1 LPVEANKPVNK
12 IEKVKLTVCFRLG
25 PFAVSSQPAWSQI
38 CTASLEKACS
48 IRFGFILS
56 QEGAIMVEKRTDEQ
70 LEMYVREL
78 EGKVSRIAELED
90 ALAKSEDKYNRMLW
104 NLKDEFL
111 FYRHDTAGRFTYI
124 SPSYANILGFDPEE
138 YIGQSCG
145 MLWTPNPI
153 NEAADRHTKLSCEGY
168 RQPPYE
174 MEIYH
179 KSGAHRRFVNIEIPI
194 FDANG
199 QVIAVEGTARDIT
212 EKRKIEEKLENYRK
226 NLENLVQQRTIELQT
241 SQKQLLDIIDFLP
254 DPTYVVDK
262 NGNIIA
268 WNRAMVTMSQVNTAV
283 LGENYTLYTRRLYGS
298 AEPLLIEMVL
308 GEAFPEDSGRMV
320 SLNQHADTPGIKR
333 NGRTL
338 FVERF
343 LQSLNDGRGGYAWI
357 TAAPIL
363 DGDNKIAGAI
373 ESIRDVTQIKQTE
386 RNIRESERRLS
397 TLMNNLPGMAY
408 RIVKDDNSWRVEFVS
423 EGCRQIFG
431 LDPSHFTGRNV
442 LELKRLIHPDDVGQ
456 VVDKVLSAVAEMKSF
471 SDEYR
476 ILSANDETKWVFDK
490 AEAVLRHTDGSVSI
504 EGFLA
509 DFTVYKKMEEKLKNE
524 NLVLRSTMRDR
535 YRFQGI
541 IGRCQAMQ
549 DVFELILKAATTEDN
564 VFVSGESGTGKEL
577 VAQAIHK
584 LSDRKDKSFVAVN
597 CAAIPE
603 NLIES
608 EFFGMSKGAFTGANA
623 DKKGYLEAAEGGTL
637 FLDEIGDISPSL
649 QVKLLRAIDG
659 GGFSPVG
666 SRRIVHPNIRI
677 IAASNKDL
685 EKLVDSG
692 HMRQDFFFRIHVI
705 PIHLPPLRERGDDIF
720 MLINHFLKLYSAS
733 ESITTFSREDLEML
747 RNHPWPGNVR
757 ELQNVLRRYIA
768 LKSLRFMKIPNIQR
782 VEPLPPANAIR
793 RIDADTLKDVSA
805 QFEKKIIQDTL
816 DQAKW
821 NKTQA
826 ARLLGVSRKTL
837 FRKMKATGLM

>member
-1 LPVEANKPVNK
+1 MAEAK
-12 IEKVKLTVCFRLG
+12 
-25 PFAVSSQPAWSQI
+25 
-38 CTASLEKACS
+38 
-48 IRFGFILS
+48 
-56 QEGAIMVEKRTDEQ
+56 TDEQ
-70 LEMYVREL
+70 CEGFVREL
-78 EGKVSRIAELED
+78 ERKSARIVELED

-111 FYRHDTAGRFTYI
+111 FYRHDTEGRFTYI
-124 SPSYANILGFDPEE
+124 SPSYANILGFAPEE
-138 YIGQSCG
+138 YVGQSCG

-153 NEAADRHTKLSCEGY
+153 NEAADRHTRLSCAGH

-179 KSGAHRRFVNIEIPI
+179 KSGAYRRFVNIEIPI
-194 FDANG
+194 FDENG

-226 NLENLVQQRTIELQT
+226 NLEYLVQQRTLELQT

-254 DPTYVVDK
+254 YPTYVVDK
-262 NGNIIA
+262 KGDIIA
-268 WNRAMVTMSQVNTAV
+268 WNRAMVDMSHVTTAV
-283 LGENYTLYTRRLYGS
+283 LGKKYTPFIRQMTGS
-298 AEPLLIEMVL
+298 DDPLLIEMVL
-308 GEAFPEDSGRMV
+308 NEAFSGESESSPPPDYHYENMV
-320 SLNQHADTPGIKR
+320 IKCS
-333 NGRTL
+333 GRTL
-338 FVERF
+338 FAERF
-343 LQSLNDGRGGYAWI
+343 IPGLHDGKGGYVWI
-357 TAAPIL
+357 SAAPIL
-363 DGDNKIAGAI
+363 DSENHIAGAI

-408 RIVKDDNSWRVEFVS
+408 RIVKDENSWRVEFVS

-431 LDPSHFTGRNV
+431 VESSHFMGRNV
-442 LELKRLIHPDDVGQ
+442 LELKRLIHPDDRNR
-456 VVDKVLSAVAEMKSF
+456 VVDKVLAAVADMKSF

-476 ILSANDETKWVFDK
+476 ILSVNDETKWVFDK

-504 EGFLA
+504 EGFMA
-509 DFTVYKKMEEKLKNE
+509 DFTVYKQMEEKLKNE

-541 IGRCQAMQ
+541 IGRCKAMQ

-584 LSDRKDKSFVAVN
+584 VSDRKDNSFVAVN

-608 EFFGMSKGAFTGANA
+608 EFFGTARGAFTGANS

-666 SRRIVHPNIRI
+666 SRRIIHPNIRI

-692 HMRQDFFFRIHVI
+692 NMRQDFFFRIHVI
-705 PIHLPPLRERGDDIF
+705 PIHLPPLRERGDDLF
-720 MLINHFLKLYSAS
+720 MLINHFLKLYSSS
-733 ESITTFSREDLEML
+733 ESITTFSPENLETL
-747 RNHPWPGNVR
+747 KNHPWPGNVR

-768 LKSLRFMKIPNIQR
+768 LKSLRFMKIPHGHR
-782 VEPLPPANAIR
+782 AADPFPPANTIK
-793 RIDADTLKDVSA
+793 RIDTDTLKDAAV
-805 QFEKKIIQDTL
+805 QFEKQLIQNTL
-816 DQAKW
+816 DQARW

-826 ARLLGVSRKTL
+826 AKLLGVSRKTL
-837 FRKMKATGLM
+837 FRKMKVTGLM

>member
-1 LPVEANKPVNK
+1 MP
-12 IEKVKLTVCFRLG
+12 
-25 PFAVSSQPAWSQI
+25 
-38 CTASLEKACS
+38 
-48 IRFGFILS
+48 
-56 QEGAIMVEKRTDEQ
+56 EKRTYEQ
-70 LEMYVREL
+70 LEIYIGEL
-78 EGKVSRIAELED
+78 ERKVAGIADLQD

-111 FYRHDTAGRFTYI
+111 FYRHDTEGKFTYI

-145 MLWTPNPI
+145 MLWTANPI
-153 NEAADRHTKLSCEGY
+153 NEAADHHTRLSCAGY

-194 FDANG
+194 FDAEG
-199 QVIAVEGTARDIT
+199 QVVAVEGTARDIT

-262 NGNIIA
+262 TGNVIA
-268 WNRAMVTMSQVNTAV
+268 WNRAMVTMSHVGTEV
-283 LGENYTLYTRRLYGS
+283 LGNNYIAYICKLYGS
-298 AEPLLIEMVL
+298 AEALLIERVL
-308 GEAFPEDSGRMV
+308 GGAMPANSMSPPSSDPQSEHLGIKLSGRTFF
-320 SLNQHADTPGIKR
+320 A
-333 NGRTL
+333 
-338 FVERF
+338 ERF
-343 LQSLNDGRGGYAWI
+343 IPCLQDGKGGYAWI

-363 DGDNKIAGAI
+363 DGAGEIAGAI

-408 RIVKDDNSWRVEFVS
+408 RIVRDENSWRVEFVS

-431 LDPSHFTGRNV
+431 LEPSFFVGRNV
-442 LELKRLIHPDDVGQ
+442 LELKRLLHPDDINRVVG
-456 VVDKVLSAVAEMKSF
+456 KVLSAVADMKSF

-476 ILSANDETKWVFDK
+476 ILSADDETKWVFDK

-549 DVFELILKAATTEDN
+549 DVFELILKASSTGDN

-584 LSDRKDKSFVAVN
+584 LSDRKEKNFVAVN

-608 EFFGMSKGAFTGANA
+608 EFFGTSRGAFTGAST

-637 FLDEIGDISPSL
+637 FLDEIGDISLSL

-666 SRRIVHPNIRI
+666 SRRIVHPNLRI
-677 IAASNKDL
+677 IAASNKEL

-692 HMRQDFFFRIHVI
+692 SMRQDFFFRIHVI
-705 PIHLPPLRERGDDIF
+705 PIHLPPLRERGDDIY
-720 MLINHFLKLYSAS
+720 MLIDHFLKLYSAS
-733 ESITTFSREDLEML
+733 ESITTFTREDMETL
-747 RNHPWPGNVR
+747 RSHPWPGNVR

-768 LKSLRFMKIPNIQR
+768 LKSLRFMKLPNTHR
-782 VEPLPPANAIR
+782 VEAPPLPVNAIKPM
-793 RIDADTLKDVSA
+793 DADTLKDASVL
-805 QFEKKIIQDTL
+805 FEKELIQKTL

-826 ARLLGVSRKTL
+826 ARMLGVSRKTL

>member
-1 LPVEANKPVNK
+1 MANE
-12 IEKVKLTVCFRLG
+12 ITGEH
-25 PFAVSSQPAWSQI
+25 
-38 CTASLEKACS
+38 LEDY
-48 IRFGFILS
+48 I
-56 QEGAIMVEKRTDEQ
+56 
-70 LEMYVREL
+70 REL
-78 EGKVSRIAELED
+78 DKKTSRIAELED
-90 ALAKSEDKYNRMLW
+90 ALVKSEDKYNRMLW

-111 FYRHDTAGRFTYI
+111 FYRHDTEGRFTYI

-138 YIGQSCG
+138 YVGQSCG

-153 NEAADRHTKLSCEGY
+153 NEAADRHTKLSCAGY

-179 KSGAHRRFVNIEIPI
+179 KSGAYRRFVNIEIPI
-194 FDANG
+194 FDENG
-199 QVIAVEGTARDIT
+199 QVVAVEGTARDIT

-226 NLENLVQQRTIELQT
+226 HLENLVYQRTLELQA
-241 SQKQLLDIIDFLP
+241 SHKQLLDIVDFLP
-254 DPTYVVDK
+254 HPTYVVNKEGD
-262 NGNIIA
+262 IIA
-268 WNRAMVTMSQVNTAV
+268 WNRAMVAMTQVTTAV
-283 LGENYTLYTRRLYGS
+283 LGKKYSPYIRQMYGPG
-298 AEPLLIEMVL
+298 APLLIEMVL
-308 GEAFPEDSGRMV
+308 SDAFSGELASPS
-320 SLNQHADTPGIKR
+320 SLDHPAENMGVKCHE
-333 NGRTL
+333 RTL
-338 FVERF
+338 FAERF
-343 LQSLNDGRGGYAWI
+343 IPGLHDGKGGYVWI

-363 DGDNKIAGAI
+363 DGDDRIAGAI
-373 ESIRDVTQIKQTE
+373 EMIRDVTQTKQTE

-408 RIVKDDNSWRVEFVS
+408 RIVKDENSWRVEFVS

-431 LDPSHFTGRNV
+431 VEPSHFMGRNV
-442 LELKRLIHPDDVGQ
+442 LELKRLIHPDDRSR
-456 VVDKVLSAVAEMKSF
+456 VVDKVLAAVADMKSF
-471 SDEYR
+471 RDEYR
-476 ILSANDETKWVFDK
+476 ILSADDETKWVFDK

-509 DFTVYKKMEEKLKNE
+509 DFTLYKQMEEKLKNE
-524 NLVLRSTMRDR
+524 NLALRSTMRDR

-541 IGRCQAMQ
+541 IGRCKAMQ

-608 EFFGMSKGAFTGANA
+608 EFFGTSRGAFTGANS

-666 SRRIVHPNIRI
+666 SRRIVYPSIRI

-692 HMRQDFFFRIHVI
+692 SMRQDFFFRIHVI
-705 PIHLPPLRERGDDIF
+705 PIHLPPLRERGDDLF
-720 MLINHFLKLYSAS
+720 MLINHFLKLYSSS
-733 ESITTFSREDLEML
+733 ESITTFSPENLETL
-747 RNHPWPGNVR
+747 KNHPWPGNVR

-768 LKSLRFMKIPNIQR
+768 LKSLHFMKIPNSHR
-782 VEPLPPANAIR
+782 ADPLPPAKIPSFKPGGIR
-793 RIDADTLKDVSA
+793 HRRRSCWACPGKRYSG
-805 QFEKKIIQDTL
+805 K
-816 DQAKW
+816 
-821 NKTQA
+821 
-826 ARLLGVSRKTL
+826 
-837 FRKMKATGLM
+837 

>member
-1 LPVEANKPVNK
+1 MAENRTT
-12 IEKVKLTVCFRLG
+12 EQF
-25 PFAVSSQPAWSQI
+25 
-38 CTASLEKACS
+38 
-48 IRFGFILS
+48 
-56 QEGAIMVEKRTDEQ
+56 EGYA
-70 LEMYVREL
+70 REL
-78 EGKVSRIAELED
+78 ERKSARIAELED
-90 ALAKSEDKYNRMLW
+90 ALSKSEDKYNRMLW

-111 FYRHDTAGRFTYI
+111 FYRHDTEGRFTYI
-124 SPSYANILGFDPEE
+124 SPSYANILGFSPEE
-138 YIGQSCG
+138 YVGQSCE
-145 MLWTPNPI
+145 MNWTPNPI
-153 NEAADRHTKLSCEGY
+153 NEAADRHTKLSCAGQ

-174 MEIYH
+174 IEIYH

-194 FDANG
+194 FDQNG
-199 QVIAVEGTARDIT
+199 NVIAVEGTARDIT

-226 NLENLVQQRTIELQT
+226 NLENLVEQRTIELQT

-254 DPTYVVDK
+254 YPTYVINKD
-262 NGNIIA
+262 GNIIA
-268 WNRAMVTMSQVNTAV
+268 WNRAMVALTHVDTKTV
-283 LGENYTLYTRRLYGS
+283 LGKNYKTYLREIYGPEAS
-298 AEPLLIEMVL
+298 LLIEMVSTEAVS
-308 GEAFPEDSGRMV
+308 GETGVPSLPDQPSESRGVDS
-320 SLNQHADTPGIKR
+320 D
-333 NGRTL
+333 GRTV
-338 FVERF
+338 FEERF
-343 LQSLNDGRGGYAWI
+343 IPGLHEGKGGYVWI

-373 ESIRDVTQIKQTE
+373 ESIRDITQIKQTE

-408 RIVKDDNSWRVEFVS
+408 RIVKDDNGWHVEFVS
-423 EGCRQIFG
+423 QGCGQIFG
-431 LDPSHFTGRNV
+431 YEPSYFIGRDAMD
-442 LELKRLIHPDDVGQ
+442 LKRLIHPDDLSR
-456 VVDKVLSAVAEMKSF
+456 VVDKILSAVAGMTAF
-471 SDEYR
+471 SNEYR
-476 ILSANDETKWVFDK
+476 IISAEDETKWVFDK
-490 AEAVLRHTDGSVSI
+490 AEVVSRHTDGSRCI
-504 EGFLA
+504 EGFMA

-535 YRFQGI
+535 SRFQGI

-584 LSDRKDKSFVAVN
+584 LSDRKDSSFVAVN

-608 EFFGMSKGAFTGANA
+608 EFFGTARGAFTGANA

-692 HMRQDFFFRIHVI
+692 NMRQDFFFRIHVI
-705 PIHLPPLRERGDDIF
+705 PIHLPPLRERGDDLF
-720 MLINHFLKLYSAS
+720 LLINHFLKLYSTTG
-733 ESITTFSREDLEML
+733 SITALTGQDLETL
-747 RNHPWPGNVR
+747 RNHHWPGNIR
-757 ELQNVLRRYIA
+757 ELQNVLKRYIA
-768 LKSLRFMKIPNIQR
+768 LKSLRFMKIPHSQR
-782 VEPLPPANAIR
+782 EELTPSVDTIKMT
-793 RIDADTLKDVSA
+793 DADSLKHAAV
-805 QFEKKIIQDTL
+805 QFEKKLIQSTL
-816 DQAKW
+816 DQARW

-826 ARLLGVSRKTL
+826 AKLLGVSRKTL